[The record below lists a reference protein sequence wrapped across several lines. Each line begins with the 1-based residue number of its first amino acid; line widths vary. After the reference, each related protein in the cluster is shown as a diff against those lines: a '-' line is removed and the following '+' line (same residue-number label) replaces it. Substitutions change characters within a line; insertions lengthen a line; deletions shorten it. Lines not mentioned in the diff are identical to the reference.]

1 MELYKIFLQKHAC
14 VECRE
19 GREGREGRVISARGG
34 KTWSKAIRPLCTRC
48 YKSYSNYCKQDL
60 ARRLNERGQDEN

>member
-14 VECRE
+14 AECRE
-19 GREGREGRVISARGG
+19 GKVMGARGG
-34 KTWSKAIRPLCTRC
+34 KTWSKAIRPLCVRC

-60 ARRLNERGQDEN
+60 ARRLKDGEMK